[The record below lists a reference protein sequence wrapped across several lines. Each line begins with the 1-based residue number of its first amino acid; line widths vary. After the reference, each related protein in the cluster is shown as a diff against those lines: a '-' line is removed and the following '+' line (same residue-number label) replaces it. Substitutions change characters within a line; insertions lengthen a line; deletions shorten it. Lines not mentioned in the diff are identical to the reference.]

1 MGDGGQEQRVV
12 VPPGAL
18 ASYYGDLSSGLIVP
32 ENMRIE
38 DLTFRVIINPLGQI
52 VAETQKITL
61 ISRYN
66 FVFRRAIG
74 WIMDPDLAGPAPSL
88 VSFNVQE
95 QGRNFDVFKRPVP
108 MQSLVSRSGAGNL
121 AEWDGVYI
129 TVPGTDLAVNW
140 TVDSQRWPGLVGATK
155 EFGVQLIGDYV
166 VCRGN

>member
-1 MGDGGQEQRVV
+1 MADGGQQRLV

-38 DLTFRVIINPLGQI
+38 DLTFRVQINPQGQI
-52 VAETQKITL
+52 VSETQKITL

-66 FVFRRAIG
+66 FAFRRAIG

-88 VSFNVQE
+88 VSFNIQE
-95 QGRNFDVFKRPVP
+95 QGRDFSVFKRPVS
-108 MQSLVSRSGAGNL
+108 MQSLVSRSGAGNP
-121 AEWDGVYI
+121 AEFDGVYI
-129 TVPGTDLAVNW
+129 TIPGTDLAVNW

-155 EFGVQLIGDYV
+155 EFGVQLLGDYV